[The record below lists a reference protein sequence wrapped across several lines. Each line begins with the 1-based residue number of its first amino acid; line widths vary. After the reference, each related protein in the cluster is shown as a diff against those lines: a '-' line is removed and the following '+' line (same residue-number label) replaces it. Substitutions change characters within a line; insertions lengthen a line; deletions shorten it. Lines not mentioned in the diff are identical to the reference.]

1 MAKGWGRPK
10 PGALNSASHVGGGN
24 PSTWIINYC
33 DGFYFMRQIKNVW
46 ASWKYVPAILITCL
60 QKVFHIL
67 CGRLKLGIGLFL
79 LYFAQ
84 VCLHA
89 MSKFFSIHVGLFI
102 RGKGGRRWNRRE
114 HTNTLPA
121 NPQEREMFPSAGS
134 VPIWLGLK
142 IGFRNLNAGLHVSA
156 GTWTPELVV
165 LPPNSCISRKLKIQS
180 LALMQGFWCGPR
192 VIVH

>member
-46 ASWKYVPAILITCL
+46 ASSKYVPAILITCL

-121 NPQEREMFPSAGS
+121 NPQKRNVPICWVSPNMTGAEDRIQEPQCRSPCECRNLDTWAGS
-134 VPIWLGLK
+134 TASKLLYQQEAE
-142 IGFRNLNAGLHVSA
+142 N
-156 GTWTPELVV
+156 PELGTHAGIFDVG
-165 LPPNSCISRKLKIQS
+165 QE
-180 LALMQGFWCGPR
+180 
-192 VIVH
+192 